1 MRIHSSHNHMGH
13 YFLVDLGPRS
23 DPDRAAWATLNALRA
38 SPHCLVD
45 NVYTPVHV
53 PGTRASPSDH
63 RFGEVILNEDP
74 APATLSTI
82 RRAYSNVRGA
92 RLHI

>member
-13 YFLVDLGPRS
+13 YFLVDLGPRAA
-23 DPDRAAWATLNALRA
+23 PNREAWATLNALRA
-38 SPHCLVD
+38 NPSCLVD
-45 NVYTPVHV
+45 HVYTPVHI
-53 PGTRASPSDH
+53 PGARATPSDH

-74 APATLSTI
+74 SPSTI
-82 RRAYSNVRGA
+82 SALRRAYSNVRGA